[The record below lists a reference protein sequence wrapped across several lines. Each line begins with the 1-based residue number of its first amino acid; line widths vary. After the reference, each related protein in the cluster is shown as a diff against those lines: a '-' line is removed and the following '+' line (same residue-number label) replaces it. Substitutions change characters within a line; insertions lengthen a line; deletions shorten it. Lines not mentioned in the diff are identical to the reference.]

1 MANVKRQ
8 FVNGVTP
15 KGEARYAFI
24 RKVETYEGQELGYSI
39 QITFDEKTTKEFKEY
54 LEQEFEKAKESYEL
68 KPGKK
73 WSSEPSLGMHTLNDG
88 TITFKF
94 KAKKTYKTKAGEEMT
109 RTIPVVDA
117 KGHPIKA
124 SNLGNGSI
132 IRVAFS
138 LSPYWMSNNNNGL
151 ACYLRGVQVLKYIP
165 YGGTDA
171 ASLGFNT
178 NEEGYDSTVDGEYD
192 KDTTTSN
199 SPAVEEDDV
208 PFDEEGDF

>member
-1 MANVKRQ
+1 
-8 FVNGVTP
+8 
-15 KGEARYAFI
+15 
-24 RKVETYEGQELGYSI
+24 
-39 QITFDEKTTKEFKEY
+39 
-54 LEQEFEKAKESYEL
+54 
-68 KPGKK
+68 
-73 WSSEPSLGMHTLNDG
+73 
-88 TITFKF
+88 
-94 KAKKTYKTKAGEEMT
+94 
-109 RTIPVVDA
+109 
-117 KGHPIKA
+117 
-124 SNLGNGSI
+124 
-132 IRVAFS
+132 
-138 LSPYWMSNNNNGL
+138 MSNNNNGL